1 MEKLIEDLELT
12 NSAKQYAAEFGNYIN
27 QPEKV
32 QISSNDGLDTAV
44 SQDNNVEEE
53 FSSFTVRLPRPIN
66 GAKKCQ
72 INRIALP
79 TPTTNIPDHD
89 CVFWFYRLPKDPVYN
104 RPVDINAAYL
114 HCVRLLPSFYH
125 KEIMP
130 TAYGPYCGYNRTFT
144 DYQDLANELAKS
156 CQYDTPFNPYF
167 LSYDNGGI
175 MISYDAELNK
185 FYYTGKTTD
194 GSYYYLAAGYSD
206 TNIMTAEPS
215 PNQNIPAPT
224 QKAGEILQGDTEDD
238 TGLAWQQGQ
247 PYKKYRTLNLRLG
260 WTWDGRNLNFTSSYA
275 GANVALVNR
284 VRPLPVYWLADGLLA
299 ATPNRATTR
308 CNANSYACLVYTNVV
323 NVYCDF
329 LGPGTL
335 DSTKNINLLASI
347 PMATNNLGVAFYQAS
362 MDNIITKIPSDI
374 YTMTFYFKDDIG
386 DDYPFS
392 NQAVVSLEINFGY

>member
-1 MEKLIEDLELT
+1 MEKLIEDLELS
-12 NSAKQYAAEFGNYIN
+12 NSAKQYAAEFGNFIN

-32 QISSNDGLDTAV
+32 QISSNDGLDTQV
-44 SQDNNVEEE
+44 SQFGIEEE
-53 FSSFTVRLPRPIN
+53 GFSSFTVQLPRPIN

-72 INRIALP
+72 INRISLP

-89 CVFWFYRLPKDPVYN
+89 CVFWYYRLPKDGVNN
-104 RPVDINAAYL
+104 RPVAINEAYL
-114 HCVRLLPSFYH
+114 KCVRLLPSFYH

-130 TAYGPYCGYNRTFT
+130 VAYGPNCGYNRTFV

-167 LSYDNGGI
+167 LSYNDGGI

-206 TNIMTAEPS
+206 TNIMTADPS

-224 QKAGEILQGDTEDD
+224 QKAAEILQGDTEDD

-260 WTWDGRNLNFTSSYA
+260 FTWDGINLNFNNSYT
-275 GANVALVNR
+275 GANVSLVNR
-284 VRPLPVYWLADGLLA
+284 LRPLPTYWLSDDLLA
-299 ATPNRATTR
+299 ATPNRTTTR
-308 CNANSYACLVYTNVV
+308 YNANNYACLVYTNVV

-329 LGPGTL
+329 MGPGTL

-347 PMATNNLGVAFYQAS
+347 PMATNNLGVSFYQAS

-392 NQAVVSLEINFGY
+392 NQSVISIEINFVY

>member
-12 NSAKQYAAEFGNYIN
+12 NSAKQYAAEFGNFIN

-79 TPTTNIPDHD
+79 SPTTNIPNHD
-89 CVFWFYRLPKDPVYN
+89 CVFWFYRLPKDGLNN
-104 RPVDINAAYL
+104 RPVAINAAYL

-130 TAYGPYCGYNRTFT
+130 VAYGPNCGYNRIFT

-206 TNIMTAEPS
+206 TNIMTAERS

-238 TGLAWQQGQ
+238 TGLSWQEGQ

-260 WTWDGRNLNFTSSYA
+260 FTWDGVNLNFTSSYT
-275 GANVALVNR
+275 GANVSLVNR
-284 VRPLPVYWLADGLLA
+284 LRPLPTYWLSDGLLA
-299 ATPNRATTR
+299 ATPDRATTR

-329 LGPGTL
+329 MGPGTL

-392 NQAVVSLEINFGY
+392 NQAVISLEINFGY

>member
-32 QISSNDGLDTAV
+32 QISSNDGLDFQA
-44 SQDNNVEEE
+44 SQDSNVEEE
-53 FSSFTVRLPRPIN
+53 FSSFAVRLPRPIN

-79 TPTTNIPDHD
+79 APTTNIPDHD
-89 CVFWFYRLPKDPVYN
+89 CVFWYYRLPKDPVYN
-104 RPVDINAAYL
+104 RPVAISATYL
-114 HCVRLLPSFYH
+114 KCVRLLPSYYH

-130 TAYGPYCGYNRTFT
+130 TAYGPNCGYNRIFT

-156 CQYDTPFNPYF
+156 CQYDTPFNEYF

-175 MISYDAELNK
+175 MISYDSELNK
-185 FYYTGKTTD
+185 FYYTGKVTD
-194 GSYYYLAAGYSD
+194 GSYYYLSAGYSD
-206 TNIMTAEPS
+206 VNIMTAERS
-215 PNQNIPAPT
+215 PNQNIPAPPI
-224 QKAGEILQGDTEDD
+224 KAGQILQGETEND
-238 TGLAWQQGQ
+238 TGLSWQEGQ

-260 WTWDGRNLNFTSSYA
+260 FTWDGVNLNFTSSYT

-284 VRPLPVYWLADGLLA
+284 LRPLPTYWLSDGLLA
-299 ATPNRATTR
+299 ATPNRASLRYT
-308 CNANSYACLVYTNVV
+308 ANSYACLVYTNVV

-329 LGPGTL
+329 MGPGTL

-347 PMATNNLGVAFYQAS
+347 PMATNSLGVAFYQAS
-362 MDNIITKIPSDI
+362 MDNIITKIPPDI
-374 YTMTFYFKDDIG
+374 YTITFYFKD
-386 DDYPFS
+386 Y
-392 NQAVVSLEINFGY
+392 L

>member
-32 QISSNDGLDTAV
+32 QISSNDGLDTQV

-53 FSSFTVRLPRPIN
+53 FSSFTVQLPRPIN

-89 CVFWFYRLPKDPVYN
+89 CVFWWYRLPKDPVYN
-104 RPVDINAAYL
+104 RPVAINAAYL

-130 TAYGPYCGYNRTFT
+130 TAYGPYCGYNRIFT

-206 TNIMTAEPS
+206 TNIMTAERS
-215 PNQNIPAPT
+215 PNQNIPVPT

-260 WTWDGRNLNFTSSYA
+260 FTWDGININFTGQYT

-284 VRPLPVYWLADGLLA
+284 VRPLPIYWLANGLLA
-299 ATPNRATTR
+299 ATPDRATTR

-329 LGPGTL
+329 MGPGTL

-386 DDYPFS
+386 DDYLFC
-392 NQAVVSLEINFGY
+392 NQSVISLEINFGY

>member
-32 QISSNDGLDTAV
+32 QISSNDGLDTQV

-53 FSSFTVRLPRPIN
+53 FSSFTVQLPRPIN

-89 CVFWFYRLPKDPVYN
+89 CVFWWYRLPKDPVYN

-130 TAYGPYCGYNRTFT
+130 TAYGPYCGYNRIFT

-167 LSYDNGGI
+167 LSYNNGGI

-185 FYYTGKTTD
+185 FYYTGKVTD

-260 WTWDGRNLNFTSSYA
+260 FTWDGININFTSQYS

-284 VRPLPVYWLADGLLA
+284 VRPLPIYWLANGLLA
-299 ATPNRATTR
+299 ATPDRATTR

-329 LGPGTL
+329 MGPGTL

-386 DDYPFS
+386 DDYPFC
-392 NQAVVSLEINFGY
+392 NQAVISLEINFGY

>member
-32 QISSNDGLDTAV
+32 QISSNDGLDTQV

-79 TPTTNIPDHD
+79 SPTTNLPDHD
-89 CVFWFYRLPKDPVYN
+89 CVFWWYRLPKDPVYN

-130 TAYGPYCGYNRTFT
+130 TAYGPYCGYNRIFT

-167 LSYDNGGI
+167 LSYDDGGI

-185 FYYTGKTTD
+185 FYYTGKVTD

-215 PNQNIPAPT
+215 PNQNIPVPT
-224 QKAGEILQGDTEDD
+224 QKAAEILQGDTEDD

-260 WTWDGRNLNFTSSYA
+260 FTWDGINLNFTGQYT

-284 VRPLPVYWLADGLLA
+284 VRPLPTYWLSDGLLA
-299 ATPNRATTR
+299 ATPDRATTR

-329 LGPGTL
+329 MGPGTL

-347 PMATNNLGVAFYQAS
+347 PMATNNLGVAFYQAT

-386 DDYPFS
+386 DDYPFC
-392 NQAVVSLEINFGY
+392 NQAVISMEINFGY

>member
-12 NSAKQYAAEFGNYIN
+12 NSAKQYAAEFGNFIN

-32 QISSNDGLDTAV
+32 QISSNDGLDTQV

-79 TPTTNIPDHD
+79 SPTTNIADHD
-89 CVFWFYRLPKDPVYN
+89 CVFWFYRLPKDPVFN
-104 RPVDINAAYL
+104 RPVAINASYL

-130 TAYGPYCGYNRTFT
+130 TAYGPNCGYNRIFT
-144 DYQDLANELAKS
+144 DYQDLADELAKS

-185 FYYTGKTTD
+185 FYYTGKVTD

-260 WTWDGRNLNFTSSYA
+260 FTWDGVNLN
-275 GANVALVNR
+275 
-284 VRPLPVYWLADGLLA
+284 
-299 ATPNRATTR
+299 
-308 CNANSYACLVYTNVV
+308 
-323 NVYCDF
+323 
-329 LGPGTL
+329 
-335 DSTKNINLLASI
+335 
-347 PMATNNLGVAFYQAS
+347 
-362 MDNIITKIPSDI
+362 
-374 YTMTFYFKDDIG
+374 
-386 DDYPFS
+386 
-392 NQAVVSLEINFGY
+392 

>member
-32 QISSNDGLDTAV
+32 QISSNDGLDLQA

-53 FSSFTVRLPRPIN
+53 FSSFSVRLPRSIN

-79 TPTTNIPDHD
+79 APTTNIPDHD
-89 CVFWFYRLPKDPVYN
+89 CVFWYYRLPKDPVYN
-104 RPVDINAAYL
+104 RPVAIDPFYL
-114 HCVRLLPSFYH
+114 KCVRLLPSFYH

-130 TAYGPYCGYNRTFT
+130 TAYGPNCGYNRIFT

-175 MISYDAELNK
+175 MISYDSERNK
-185 FYYTGKTTD
+185 FYYTGNVTD
-194 GSYYYLAAGYSD
+194 GSYYYLSAGYSD
-206 TNIMTAEPS
+206 VNIMTAERS
-215 PNQNIPAPT
+215 PNQNIPAPPI
-224 QKAGEILQGDTEDD
+224 KAGQILQGDTEDD
-238 TGLAWQQGQ
+238 TGLSWQEGQ

-260 WTWDGRNLNFTSSYA
+260 FTWDGVNLNFTSSYT

-284 VRPLPVYWLADGLLA
+284 LRPLPTYWLSDGLLA

-308 CNANSYACLVYTNVV
+308 YTANSYACLVYTNVV

-329 LGPGTL
+329 MGPGTL

-347 PMATNNLGVAFYQAS
+347 PMATNSLGVAFYQAS
-362 MDNIITKIPSDI
+362 MDNIITKIPPDI
-374 YTMTFYFKDDIG
+374 YTMTFYFKDDLG
-386 DDYPFS
+386 DDYQFS
-392 NQAVVSLEINFGY
+392 NQAVISMEINFGY